1 MTAVPLLRS
10 LSTLLLAAFPAWP
23 VGASAAP
30 VPLIETLRVSTA
42 PASQAAA
49 NSGIAGLLE
58 RPAEQAA
65 QESPDRGLGDFAEP
79 EDDSHQSAVL
89 WRQGHWTVLGDEEDC
104 SLDLSFVEEGIE
116 GTFSSMSVTLH
127 FGDTIARVAFA
138 DAKFTHIEA
147 DKEYPL
153 SMVFL
158 RDGAADTRW
167 GTQSFTGF
175 EDFQANAFFADVS
188 WDELH
193 RDLIEATSLEIFLN
207 GERLAEY
214 PLDGAG
220 TAVSQLEQCLV
231 SNGAPVGSDPSA
243 GALTI

>member
-1 MTAVPLLRS
+1 MTPIPLLRS
-10 LSTLLLAAFPAWP
+10 LSTLLLAAFLAWP
-23 VGASAAP
+23 VAASAAP

-42 PASQAAA
+42 SASQASA
-49 NSGIAGLLE
+49 NSGIARLLE
-58 RPAEQAA
+58 RPAEQTA
-65 QESPDRGLGDFAEP
+65 QGSPGDRGPGDFAEP

-127 FGDTIARVAFA
+127 FGDTNARVAFA
-138 DAKFTHIEA
+138 DAKFTQIEA

-175 EDFQANAFFADVS
+175 EDFQANALFADLS

-193 RDLIEATSLEIFLN
+193 RDLIEATSLEILLT
-207 GERLAEY
+207 GELLAEY

-220 TAVSQLEQCLV
+220 AAVSQLEQCLV
-231 SNGAPVGSDPSA
+231 SNGAPVAAIPA
-243 GALTI
+243 AER